1 MSPNI
6 MNRLIGPHFISQ
18 IFIQNVCF
26 YDDSCLIGPL
36 AGGFTWNGKHAYST
50 AVPILSK
57 M

>member
-6 MNRLIGPHFISQ
+6 MNRLIGPHFVSQ

-50 AVPILSK
+50 AVPILSI